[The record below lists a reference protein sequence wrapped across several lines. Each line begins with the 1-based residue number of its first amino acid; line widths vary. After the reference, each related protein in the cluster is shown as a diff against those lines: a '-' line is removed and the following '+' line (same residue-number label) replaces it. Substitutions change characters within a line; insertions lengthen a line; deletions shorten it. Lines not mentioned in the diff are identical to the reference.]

1 VAQQQ
6 NSRCRALRAVGRS
19 PSWARPSSLRFY
31 QAMNVGFL
39 ERISAPPRSAV
50 GRLGPDAWTTQDTAT
65 CRRRSAKRDVNFHSI
80 NEPSCGFPPYFP
92 RISPLRSCAIRE
104 NLPDMNLGHSKRQET
119 AKRSHEL
126 RQVVRD
132 HASGL
137 SDRVVLE
144 RMRASDEARAV
155 DVALCEKP
163 YELPSPTIWSA
174 KNFVICR
181 LLSNFKSG
189 LTVKIRNRMTK
200 KFLPSD
206 LPSIRFAWWR

>member
-1 VAQQQ
+1 MSGSALETSASSTASS
-6 NSRCRALRAVGRS
+6 SRLPAMSALRGSTMV
-19 PSWARPSSLRFY
+19 
-31 QAMNVGFL
+31 
-39 ERISAPPRSAV
+39 ERMSQS
-50 GRLGPDAWTTQDTAT
+50 GRLGPDTSTTQDTAT
-65 CRRRSAKRDVNFHSI
+65 CRRRSATRDVNLHSI

-92 RISPLRSCAIRE
+92 RISPLRWRAIRE
-104 NLPDMNLGHSKRQET
+104 NLPDMNLGHSKRQQT

-132 HASGL
+132 NASGL
-137 SDRVVLE
+137 SDRVLLE
-144 RMRASDEARAV
+144 RMQASDEACAV

-163 YELPSPTIWSA
+163 YELPSTTIWSA
-174 KNFVICR
+174 KNSFIYT

-206 LPSIRFAWWR
+206 LPSKTFAWRR